1 MKNRL
6 TITDGDIVI
15 MMADVIVGLLSYGKT
30 IVNEK
35 IKKDI
40 MATELE
46 ETLEM
51 SNHLYRKMNKQRRK
65 DFLSAVI
72 YFILTQERIKNN
84 KEKQNGI

>member
-1 MKNRL
+1 
-6 TITDGDIVI
+6 